1 MPGLIVDETV
11 MDRRYWPLAA
21 AGLARTMASSRASA
35 LAEICSF
42 EKERFPTGTCTLP
55 ALSTRN
61 STLPAFASRTARP
74 TSKVTV
80 PSFGFGMSPR
90 GPSTLPSRPTW
101 PMRSG
106 VAMAESNSSQP
117 PCTRSTRSSA
127 PTTSAPASR
136 ASRSFSPLANTA
148 TRTDLPMPCGS
159 TTAPRTIWSAC
170 LGPTPRRRD
179 RSTVSSN
186 LARGSLPRTSMAS
199 STPSSFP
206 PPYSAL
212 AAFWRF
218 VSAGLSRQTPLRKCI
233 TLLSPSAGASR
244 WPPLSP
250 SRACGALD
258 NFYPHAAGGAFDG
271 THGRLD
277 GVGVEVHQLG
287 LGDLPD
293 LRPRDLADLV
303 LVRNRGRLRD
313 ARRPLQEHRRRGR
326 LHDERERPILVDRH
340 HHREDQALLA
350 VRLRVEALAEL
361 HDVDPVLTERGAH
374 RRRGVGLPRG
384 DLELHHRLNLL
395 RHVRAFRPGS
405 TRAPRASSA
414 RRWPP

>member
-1 MPGLIVDETV
+1 
-11 MDRRYWPLAA
+11 
-21 AGLARTMASSRASA
+21 
-35 LAEICSF
+35 
-42 EKERFPTGTCTLP
+42 
-55 ALSTRN
+55 
-61 STLPAFASRTARP
+61 
-74 TSKVTV
+74 
-80 PSFGFGMSPR
+80 MSPR

-106 VAMAESNSSQP
+106 VAMVESNSSQP

-170 LGPTPRRRD
+170 LGSTPRRSD

-186 LARGSLPRTSMAS
+186 LARGSLPRTSIAS
-199 STPSSFP
+199 STPSSFTP
-206 PPYSAL
+206 SYTAL
-212 AAFWRF
+212 DAFWRL
-218 VSAGLSRQTPLRKCI
+218 VSAGMSND
-233 TLLSPSAGASR
+233 
-244 WPPLSP
+244 
-250 SRACGALD
+250 LD
-258 NFYPHAAGGAFDG
+258 SHAAGGAFDG
-271 THGRLD
+271 AHRRLD
-277 GVGVEVHQLG
+277 GVGVEVHELG

-293 LRPRDLADLV
+293 LRLRDFADLV
-303 LVRNRGRLRD
+303 LVRDRGRLGD
-313 ARRPLQEHRRRGR
+313 ARRPLEQDGRRRR
-326 LHDERERPILVDRH
+326 LHHEGEGAILVDRH
-340 HHREDQALLA
+340 HHRKDQPLLA
-350 VRLRVEALAEL
+350 VRLGAGGRAQL
-361 HDVDPVLTERGAH
+361 HDGDPVLAERGAH
-374 RRRGVGLPRG
+374 RRRGIGLPRR

>member
-80 PSFGFGMSPR
+80 PSFGLGMSPR
-90 GPSTLPSRPTW
+90 GPNTLPSRPTW
-101 PMRSG
+101 PIRSG

-170 LGPTPRRRD
+170 LGSTPRRSD

-186 LARGSLPRTSMAS
+186 LARGSLPRISMAS
-199 STPSSFP
+199 STPSSFTP
-206 PPYSAL
+206 SYSAL

-218 VSAGLSRQTPLRKCI
+218 VSAGISCQTPLSFFIRPCP
-233 TLLSPSAGASR
+233 PSAGAPT

-250 SRACGALD
+250 ARACGALNHFD
-258 NFYPHAAGGAFDG
+258 AHAAGGAFDG
-271 THGRLD
+271 AHRRLD
-277 GVGVEVHQLG
+277 RVGIEVYQLG

-293 LRPRDLADLV
+293 LRLGDLADLV
-303 LVRNRGRLRD
+303 LVRHRGRLRD
-313 ARRPLQEHRRRGR
+313 PRRPLQEHRRRGR
-326 LHDERERPILVDRH
+326 LHDKRERAILVDRH
-340 HHREDQALLA
+340 DHREDEPLLT

-361 HDVDPVLTERGAH
+361 HDVDPVLTQRGAH
-374 RRRGVGLPRG
+374 RRRGIGLPRRN
-384 DLELHHRLNLL
+384 LELHHRLNLL